1 VTGPG
6 NNYRHHPRRLP
17 AWSRA
22 LMICLV
28 CAFAAPAAAERTL
41 VVFGSSV
48 RSDGKPSPSM
58 LRWLQRTLV
67 EARRDRGASIVLSGG
82 TAAGRAE
89 GPFMAR
95 WLTERGVD
103 RRRLLIESSARH
115 TGENADLSVP
125 LIKRAGADRVTVVT
139 ERFHVRRARFHM
151 RAALKEQ
158 GLGALKVDASAAPD
172 GLRGVKRLQ
181 RWFKEST
188 KIARDVGFRGW
199 NRVKRGVNRHLA
211 RRRQTRARR

>member
-1 VTGPG
+1 MTGPG
-6 NNYRHHPRRLP
+6 NNCRHHPRRLP
-17 AWSRA
+17 AWARV
-22 LMICLV
+22 LLICLV
-28 CAFAAPAAAERTL
+28 CAVTAPAAADRAL

-48 RSDGKPSPSM
+48 RPDGKPSPSL
-58 LRWLQRTLV
+58 LRRLQRTLI
-67 EARRDRGASIVLSGG
+67 EARRDRSATIVVSGG

-103 RRRLLIESSARH
+103 RRRLRIEPRARH

-125 LIKRAGADRVTVVT
+125 LIKRAGADRVTVIT
-139 ERFHVRRARFHM
+139 ERFHARRARFHM

-158 GLGALKVDASAAPD
+158 GLGAVKVDACAAPD

-188 KIARDVGFRGW
+188 KIARDAGFRGW
-199 NRVKRGVNRHLA
+199 KRVKRGVSRHLA
-211 RRRQTRARR
+211 RRKPAHAQ